1 MGRNPPTLGFRRH
14 SLTSAKVQNFSRRT
28 SVRPASEDGR
38 GCPRLTDIFLTKWPR
53 CGNKSLY
60 IFNIIWLKN
69 WPKAKQNMKNTPGVW
84 GQSPHEKRGNA
95 GIFFIVADILGHE
108 RKLSFMAAAVYGRTF
123 GRNFLR
129 PRPFTA
135 EVPCATLGR
144 GPRTHVRG
152 GIDGFHQCLLVT
164 TEPAGRAPMLCTG
177 RPSTLDGDVLPNV
190 PPRHSWGTTVPYL
203 RRS

>member
-129 PRPFTA
+129 QRPFTA
-135 EVPCATLGR
+135 EPSAAIFCGSDRLRPNLRPQFFAAAAVYGR
-144 GPRTHVRG
+144 SPVRNIGARPTNPR
-152 GIDGFHQCLLVT
+152 
-164 TEPAGRAPMLCTG
+164 
-177 RPSTLDGDVLPNV
+177 
-190 PPRHSWGTTVPYL
+190 SWGH
-203 RRS
+203 